1 MNLFACI
8 LDCCPCFY
16 CCSCNVYCED
26 GIQYCD
32 SCCCEESSCYYCS
45 SCNNC
50 YSCNCCESLSIK
62 YKNSPEINHQETK
75 HLDQS
80 NEMINILND
89 KSDSTQ

>member
-1 MNLFACI
+1 MNLFAC
-8 LDCCPCFY
+8 LMDCCPCFY
-16 CCSCNVYCED
+16 CCSCDVYCED

-32 SCCCEESSCYYCS
+32 CCCCEESSCCYCS
-45 SCNNC
+45 SCNNR